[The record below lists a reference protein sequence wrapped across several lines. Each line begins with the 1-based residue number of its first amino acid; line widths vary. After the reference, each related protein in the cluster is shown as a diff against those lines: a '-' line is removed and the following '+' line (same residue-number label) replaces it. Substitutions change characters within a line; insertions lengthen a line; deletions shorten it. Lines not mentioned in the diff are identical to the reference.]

1 MLMIRLEGVPSN
13 DWIEDSVG
21 RQLYVTSKSARAFH
35 SGRLAAAGATFGVW
49 TILATLHAAGPL
61 IQRELATR
69 VHLESPTLTRY
80 LVQMEADG
88 LVRRPRSETDRRA
101 TTVELT
107 EAGRARYRGLL
118 KISVEGHA
126 QLLHGFSEQETASLL
141 DMLAR
146 IRRNIGTT

>member
-1 MLMIRLEGVPSN
+1 MPSDN
-13 DWIEDSVG
+13 WIEDSVG
-21 RQLYVTSKSARAFH
+21 RQLYVTSKAARAFH

-49 TILATLHAAGPL
+49 TILGTLHAAGPL
-61 IQRELATR
+61 IQRELASR

-107 EAGRARYRGLL
+107 DAGRARYRGLL
-118 KISVEGHA
+118 KIAVEGHA
-126 QLLHGFSEQETASLL
+126 RLMAGFSEQETATFL

-146 IRRNIGTT
+146 IRRNISAT